1 MTVFLGKW
9 TFSRVETE
17 MSATIDDRGLTVE
30 GRDTG
35 IGVVEI
41 WDDHVYEY
49 SVTVGAV
56 HLDGV
61 LSALR
66 TKMGDTPPTGEQT
79 ENRDRLILDY
89 LSEAFSKG
97 TFHNSTDY
105 RQWLETNDLPND
117 RGTTP
122 PG

>member
-1 MTVFLGKW
+1 
-9 TFSRVETE
+9 

-30 GRDTG
+30 GRDMG

-41 WDDHVYEY
+41 WDDPVYEY

-97 TFHNSTDY
+97 TFHNSTGY